1 MLAGIRSVIVDEI
14 HAVAGTK
21 RGAHL
26 SLSLERLERVVADD
40 GGALQ
45 RIGLSAT
52 QRPLAEIA
60 RFLGGQDGEG
70 RPRPVTVVDAGSA
83 KELEIEVVVPVDDM
97 RELGGDRAPGQPDRR
112 RGQARTGAARSGP
125 RCTRSC
131 SS

>member
-1 MLAGIRSVIVDEI
+1 MIVDEI

-26 SLSLERLERVVADD
+26 ALSLERLERLVAED

-52 QRPLAEIA
+52 QRPLSEIA

-70 RPRPVTVVDAGSA
+70 RPRPVTIVDAGAA
-83 KELEIEVVVPVDDM
+83 KELDLEVIVPVEDM
-97 RELGGDRAPGQPDRR
+97 RELGTGPVPAPRTWPSWSAARRAP
-112 RGQARTGAARSGP
+112 ARSGP
-125 RCTRSC
+125 RCTPSC
-131 SS
+131 SRW